1 MIKLYKQNCGSQ
13 VAVGIEGDEQG
24 VTERFNSF
32 WNHGAT
38 DGEFHWQTLARG
50 YFWTTS
56 EKLKKA
62 IFNATL
68 FEILNK
74 YPEFEENNEEHIAEG
89 QARDIAAH
97 RFEAI
102 ENMPDLVSF
111 EIPVWLTTHQELH
124 TSRRIRLVFDQLA
137 EFFSSNAKYR
147 M

>member
-1 MIKLYKQNCGSQ
+1 MKAKLYKQSCGSKI
-13 VAVGIEGDEQG
+13 AVGIEGNEQN

-38 DGEFHWQTLARG
+38 DGEFHWQTLTRG
-50 YFWTTS
+50 YFWTTE

-62 IFNATL
+62 IYNATL

-97 RFEAI
+97 RFEDI
-102 ENMPDLVSF
+102 ENMSDLVAQRMQNGTYY
-111 EIPVWLTTHQELH
+111 TTEVDLENYNWS
-124 TSRRIRLVFDQLA
+124 TGTKKARV
-137 EFFSSNAKYR
+137 
-147 M
+147 

>member
-1 MIKLYKQNCGSQ
+1 MKVKLYQQNCGSKI
-13 VAVGIEGDEQG
+13 AVGIEGNEHD

-38 DGEFHWQTLARG
+38 DGEFHWQTLIRG
-50 YFWTTS
+50 YFWTTT

-74 YPEFEENNEEHIAEG
+74 YPEFEENSEEHIAEG

-102 ENMPDLVSF
+102 ENKPDLVSF
-111 EIPVWLTTHQELH
+111 GQGGSHVYATELDLENYNWNG
-124 TSRRIRLVFDQLA
+124 TKKAR
-137 EFFSSNAKYR
+137 N
-147 M
+147 